1 MKKILLFIVLICSIS
16 TQLEAQ
22 IVQTKTEK
30 KWIKN

>member
-30 KWIKN
+30 NG